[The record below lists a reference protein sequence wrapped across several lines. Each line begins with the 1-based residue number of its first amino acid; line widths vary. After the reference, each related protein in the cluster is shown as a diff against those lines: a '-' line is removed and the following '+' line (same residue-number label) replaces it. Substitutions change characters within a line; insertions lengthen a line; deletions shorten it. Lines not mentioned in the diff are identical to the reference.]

1 MCHWNCETGVKCL
14 DSPNAQGT
22 LEEAFGEVLSEEPK
36 GDWPSLKSQ
45 ADGLVETKIKFY
57 V

>member
-36 GDWPSLKSQ
+36 GD
-45 ADGLVETKIKFY
+45 
-57 V
+57 